1 MVVAWFHFLKMWAE
15 CASAFDFRTQV
26 LQHRDAWVLCCFMGE
41 KVNVFHWPLRDQV
54 PSPETDTQGSA
65 PGREFRIPN
74 IVKNVVQ
81 T

>member
-1 MVVAWFHFLKMWAE
+1 M
-15 CASAFDFRTQV
+15 SAFDFTAQV

-41 KVNVFHWPLRDQV
+41 KVNVLHWPLRDQV

-65 PGREFRIPN
+65 PGREFRVPN
-74 IVKNVVQ
+74 IVKNLVQ